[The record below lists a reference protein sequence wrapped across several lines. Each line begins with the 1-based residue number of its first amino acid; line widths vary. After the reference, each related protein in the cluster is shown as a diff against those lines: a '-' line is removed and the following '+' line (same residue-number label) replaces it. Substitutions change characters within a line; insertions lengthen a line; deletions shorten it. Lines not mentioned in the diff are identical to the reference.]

1 MKNLFLMFVMLLG
14 SFTYAQGAT
23 DGDVFFDF
31 SEDSC
36 IRAERIVELDVKI
49 SEFDKLGHINI
60 ERIIPTNYA
69 GEPLGYDRVNFYS
82 DIIAE
87 GTHGSIDI
95 PLDTKPAN
103 QTKYIEDISYTEFTN
118 WLNTFNALYDNLKI
132 YIRSAFKVQI
142 DARIQSELSNYPNT
156 LIAYSDNDPTSEGY
170 NYHGEND
177 ALVFTELDG
186 TVITQIQFN
195 ALFEDLSQS
204 DINLYLDQIAA
215 ILASL

>member
-1 MKNLFLMFVMLLG
+1 MFVMLLG
-14 SFTYAQGAT
+14 SFTYAQGPT
-23 DGDVFFDF
+23 DGDISFDF
-31 SEDSC
+31 SEGSC
-36 IRAERIVELDVKI
+36 IRAERIVELDTKI
-49 SEFDKLGHINI
+49 SEFDKLDHINI
-60 ERIIPTNYA
+60 ERIIYTINWNNTA
-69 GEPLGYDRVNFYS
+69 YDKVIFYS

-87 GTHGSIDI
+87 GTPGSIDF

-118 WLNTFNALYDNLKI
+118 WLNTFSSIYDNLKP
-132 YIRSAFKVQI
+132 YIRNALKGQI
-142 DARIQSELSNYPNT
+142 DTRIQSELSNYPNT
-156 LIAYSDNDPTSEGY
+156 LIAYSDNDENSSGY
-170 NYHGEND
+170 NYAGEND

-204 DINLYLDQIAA
+204 DINLYLDQIAI